1 MGPGVGIIG
10 GYDYAALHVDSENSN
25 SAPAVYLAAG
35 FDVRSASDMY
45 TLTSPHDVRRRFG
58 VGAGRHS

>member
-1 MGPGVGIIG
+1 MSPPDIASAE
-10 GYDYAALHVDSENSN
+10 GYDHAALHVDSENSH

-45 TLTSPHDVRRRFG
+45 TLTLTR
-58 VGAGRHS
+58 